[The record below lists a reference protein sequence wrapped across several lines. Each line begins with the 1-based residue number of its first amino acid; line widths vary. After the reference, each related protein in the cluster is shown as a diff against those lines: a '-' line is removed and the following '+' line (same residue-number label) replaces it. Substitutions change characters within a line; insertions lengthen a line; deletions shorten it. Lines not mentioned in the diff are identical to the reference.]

1 MHRRQ
6 DWCGLFDLLAGSGL
20 SLLTSRV
27 HPIQTLISSSL
38 ELSPGAGEKAASHN
52 TPIINITDQ
61 LHERLRSCP
70 TGLALVTPE
79 KLVTISDVITSL
91 VTR

>member
-1 MHRRQ
+1 M
-6 DWCGLFDLLAGSGL
+6 
-20 SLLTSRV
+20 
-27 HPIQTLISSSL
+27 
-38 ELSPGAGEKAASHN
+38 GEKAASHN
-52 TPIINITDQ
+52 TPIINITNQ

-79 KLVTISDVITSL
+79 ELVTIGDEITSL